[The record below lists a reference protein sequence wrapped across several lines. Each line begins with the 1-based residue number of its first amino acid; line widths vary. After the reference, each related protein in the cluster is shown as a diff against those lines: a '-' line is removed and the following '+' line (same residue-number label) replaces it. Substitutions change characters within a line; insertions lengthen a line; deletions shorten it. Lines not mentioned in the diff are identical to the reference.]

1 MLVRKS
7 EAKMS
12 ETPDA
17 RDAGDALWQRSENLP
32 AGVQQDPAAGRQV
45 GPATPQ
51 QRRLGNRV
59 ALGIMFAGLL
69 LIILL
74 DHYGI
79 LH

>member
-1 MLVRKS
+1 MTES
-7 EAKMS
+7 
-12 ETPDA
+12 PDA
-17 RDAGDALWQRSENLP
+17 RDASWPSPEDP
-32 AGVQQDPAAGRQV
+32 PPGVEPPPAAARQI

-69 LIILL
+69 LIFLL